1 MKIVSNI
8 NIKYI
13 LVLLQAAF
21 LLSCNSNAQTGNISI
36 DAFEKGIKENNVQL
50 LDVRTAGEYTDGHL
64 AQSLQADWNNKAE
77 FVERVKALDKSIPV
91 YTYCLSGGRSNAA
104 MEWLKANGFKTVYN
118 MKGGINA
125 WKQASKPV
133 EGKSNVAQI
142 TLQEY
147 QNLLPLNKTVVVD
160 FGAEWCPPCKKM
172 KPIIDSLKKQN
183 YTVINIDGGT
193 QTALCK
199 ELNIDGFPVFIV
211 YKDGKELARKEGVQE
226 MAVLKALMQ

>member
-1 MKIVSNI
+1 MKIGLNI
-8 NIKYI
+8 KIKYI

-36 DAFEKGIKENNVQL
+36 DAFEKGIKEKDVQL

-77 FVERVKALDKSIPV
+77 FIERVKALDKTMPV

-133 EGKSNVAQI
+133 EGKSNVAQM
-142 TLQEY
+142 TLQDY
-147 QNLLPLNKTVVVD
+147 QNLLPLNKTVLVD

-172 KPIIDSLKKQN
+172 KPIMDSLKKQN
-183 YTVINIDGGT
+183 YTVIYIDGGT

-199 ELNIDGFPVFIV
+199 ELDIDAFPVFIV
-211 YKDGKELARKEGVQE
+211 YKDGKEIARKLGLQE